1 MVVTWSPYQ
10 DVKCDLNP
18 QKAREGPVRGTESV
32 FFSFQ
37 MLAVAPPSALA
48 HFLVQFGDCLL
59 VTWAQAETVAPL
71 KRAGVWTA
79 ALACQRGA
87 CGLRSSRL
95 TNSSASETILPQF
108 LSSQGASY
116 GRCAR
121 TCVYFKDLRLLSLC
135 DQSTTVS
142 ADLHISS
149 SFGVSGEHVTV
160 WNRSSPPSRGA
171 HIWPQT
177 SQPMPQLLH
186 FYTRIVKPFSEKT
199 RARSGS
205 CGAQGGGSA
214 RQKRWWSLM
223 CSSQP
228 SSQETVTSGA
238 DNHIKWV
245 RSALPSNAAAAAAGW
260 WRR

>member
-95 TNSSASETILPQF
+95 TNSSLPLKPYCRNFSAHKGLLMGAAHARVCTLRTSGCFLCATKAPRWALTYIYLHLLGCLESMLQSETAAPLPPEAHTF
-108 LSSQGASY
+108 
-116 GRCAR
+116 
-121 TCVYFKDLRLLSLC
+121 DLRRHSRCPNCYIFTPGLWNHFLKKRAHAR
-135 DQSTTVS
+135 V
-142 ADLHISS
+142 
-149 SFGVSGEHVTV
+149 HVEPRV
-160 WNRSSPPSRGA
+160 G
-171 HIWPQT
+171 
-177 SQPMPQLLH
+177 
-186 FYTRIVKPFSEKT
+186 
-199 RARSGS
+199 
-205 CGAQGGGSA
+205 
-214 RQKRWWSLM
+214 
-223 CSSQP
+223 
-228 SSQETVTSGA
+228 
-238 DNHIKWV
+238 
-245 RSALPSNAAAAAAGW
+245 ALPG
-260 WRR
+260 RKDGGR